1 MRFGVAL
8 LLAAVAAGHVAGD
21 ARANGDPAS
30 DVLPFSN
37 VFLSINDPRTSTAGR
52 DLLTQ
57 TQAAAKLK
65 RHEFYV
71 RKLFGQAAN
80 YSRDELGEATVRLAR
95 LDLALKGG
103 SKLPGDLELDRMLVE
118 VTRAGR

>member
-1 MRFGVAL
+1 VRFGVAL
-8 LLAAVAAGHVAGD
+8 LLAAVAAGLVADG

-52 DLLTQ
+52 DLLAQ

-65 RHEFYV
+65 RPV
-71 RKLFGQAAN
+71 KVAVISQP
-80 YSRDELGEATVRLAR
+80 SDLGLIQSLWQKPQTYASSSAR
-95 LDLALKGG
+95 NCSSSGA
-103 SKLPGDLELDRMLVE
+103 SKAR
-118 VTRAGR
+118 